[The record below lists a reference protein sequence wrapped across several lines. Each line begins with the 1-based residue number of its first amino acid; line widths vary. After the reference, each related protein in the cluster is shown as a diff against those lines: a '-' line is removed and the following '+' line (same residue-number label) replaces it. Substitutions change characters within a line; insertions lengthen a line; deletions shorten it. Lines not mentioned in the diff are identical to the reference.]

1 MSQIT
6 VSLALDLDMEYDPFK
21 GRTPNQIAE
30 LLQDKL
36 DDLVFEVDKNIRG
49 VYTQVTNVTLE
60 E

>member
-1 MSQIT
+1 
-6 VSLALDLDMEYDPFK
+6 MEYDPFK